1 MNLSDPPLP
10 TDAAGLFAPGRRAA
24 SIGAV
29 ALISMMAFEAIAV
42 ATAMP
47 AVAQALDGLGLYALA
62 FGATLATSVLGM
74 VAAGELCDRRGP
86 HRAALAGLAAFLA
99 GLLLAGFAGTMPV
112 LVLGRALQGLG
123 SGVLG
128 VALYVG
134 VGQAVP
140 PALHPRLFALFAA
153 AWVVPGL
160 VGPALASFLVQFL
173 GWRAVFL
180 AVAAAVPVAAALLLP
195 ALRGIGRGTGEALR
209 WPRMAWAAL
218 ASVGA
223 LLLHAASQ
231 RQGAAQ
237 LLWFTAGLG
246 LALFAARRLLPGG
259 TLAAARGLPSVIAL
273 RGLIAA
279 AFVSAEAFL
288 PLLLTQHFHWSLA
301 QAGVAL
307 SAGAMT
313 WSLGSAVQA
322 RVTGA
327 AQRRRL
333 LRLGF
338 ALAAAGLGVVMLPVL
353 AAVLPAWWVLVGWGG
368 VGLGIGLSFPML
380 SVLLL
385 QLSPADKQG
394 ANSSALQLG
403 DALTSSAALA
413 LAGLLFDPATK
424 QVLPVLALAAALAA
438 LAAWVSP
445 RAFAGPPLRADAPA
459 TRPA

>member
-1 MNLSDPPLP
+1 MTFSEPFPS
-10 TDAAGLFAPGRRAA
+10 TETGGLFAPGRRAA

-29 ALISMMAFEAIAV
+29 ALISMLAFESIAV

-86 HRAALAGLAAFLA
+86 YRAALVGLAAFLA
-99 GLLLAGFAGTMPV
+99 GLLLAGFAGAMPA

-123 SGVLG
+123 TGVLG

-140 PALHPRLFALFAA
+140 PALHPRLFAMFAA

-180 AVAAAVPVAAALLLP
+180 AVAAAVPVAAGLMLP
-195 ALRGIGRGTGEALR
+195 ALRRIGRGTGEPLR

-218 ASVGA
+218 GSAGA

-231 RQGAAQ
+231 REGAAQ
-237 LLWFTAGLG
+237 LLWFAAGLG
-246 LALFAARRLLPGG
+246 VALVAAQRLLPRG
-259 TLAAARGLPSVIAL
+259 TLLAARGLPAVVGL

-279 AFVSAEAFL
+279 AFASSEAFL
-288 PLLLTQHFHWSLA
+288 PLLLTQHFQWTLT
-301 QAGVAL
+301 QAGIAL
-307 SAGAMT
+307 SAGAVT
-313 WSLGSAVQA
+313 WSVGSAVQA

-327 AQRRRL
+327 AARRRL

-338 ALAAAGLGVVMLPVL
+338 GLAATGLGVVMLTVAAPALPSGLVL
-353 AAVLPAWWVLVGWGG
+353 AGWGG

-385 QLSPADKQG
+385 QLSPADQQG
-394 ANSSALQLG
+394 ANSSALQLS

-438 LAAWVSP
+438 LAAWISP
-445 RAFAGPPLRADAPA
+445 RAFAGPPPSADAPA